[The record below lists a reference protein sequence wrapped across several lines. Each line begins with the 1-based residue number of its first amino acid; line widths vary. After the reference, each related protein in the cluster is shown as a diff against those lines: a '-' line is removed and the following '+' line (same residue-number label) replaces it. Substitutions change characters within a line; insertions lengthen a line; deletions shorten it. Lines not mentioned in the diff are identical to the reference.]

1 MEAQQLFDLSDKVA
15 VVTGG
20 SRGIG
25 RGIAHG
31 LASAGATVV
40 VASRK
45 LEPCQKVAAA
55 IQRETGRQAVPFA
68 FHAGRWDDAQQLCD
82 FVYSEL
88 GRCDVLVNNAAI
100 APTYSDPLDITE
112 ELWDKTMAVNAR
124 GPFRLSML
132 VASRMKAAS
141 GGSII
146 NVSGPSKQPKPDG
159 IVYGIS
165 KGALDTLTLAIASTF
180 GPKVR
185 ANTIYPGLIETEML
199 AAWEGKDAYVAAAG
213 LERLGLPTDFV
224 GTVIYLASDASSHVT
239 CGSLTVQ

>member
-1 MEAQQLFDLSDKVA
+1 MGAQQLFDLTGKVA

-25 RGIAHG
+25 RAIAVG

-45 LEPCQKVAAA
+45 LEACQEVTAA
-55 IQRETGRQAVPFA
+55 IQTETGRRAVPFA
-68 FHAGRWDDAQQLCD
+68 FHAGRWDEAERLCN
-82 FVYSEL
+82 FVYDEL
-88 GRCDVLVNNAAI
+88 DRCDVLVNNAAI
-100 APTYSDPLDITE
+100 APTYSDPLAITE

-132 VASRMKAAS
+132 VASRMKAAR

-165 KGALDTLTLAIASTF
+165 KGALDTLTLAIAATF
-180 GPKVR
+180 GPNVR

-199 AAWEGKDAYVAAAG
+199 AAWEGKDTFVAAAG
-213 LERLGLPTDFV
+213 LERLGLPSDFV
-224 GTVIYLASDASSHVT
+224 GTVVYLASDASSHVT
-239 CGSLTVQ
+239 CGSLSVQ

>member
-1 MEAQQLFDLSDKVA
+1 MGAAQLFELTGKVA

-25 RGIAHG
+25 RGIAQG
-31 LASAGATVV
+31 LAGAGATVV

-45 LEPCQKVAAA
+45 PEKCQEVAEA
-55 IQRETGRQAVPFA
+55 IEADSGARAIPFA
-68 FHAGRWDDAQQLCD
+68 FHAGRWAEAERLCD
-82 FVYSEL
+82 FVYGEL

-100 APTYSDPLDITE
+100 APTYSDPLAITE
-112 ELWDKTMAVNAR
+112 ELWDKTIAVNVR

-132 VASRMKAAS
+132 IASRMKADG

-165 KGALDTLTLAIASTF
+165 KGALDTLTLAIAATF
-180 GPKVR
+180 GPTVR
-185 ANTIYPGLIETEML
+185 SNTIYPGMIETDMV
-199 AAWEGKDAYVAAAG
+199 AAWDGKDAFIEATG
-213 LERLGLPTDFV
+213 LERLGQPADFI
-224 GTVIYLASDASSHVT
+224 GTVVYLASEASSHVT

>member
-1 MEAQQLFDLSDKVA
+1 MGAQQLFDLTGKVA

-25 RGIAHG
+25 RAIAVG

-45 LEPCQKVAAA
+45 LEACQEVTAA
-55 IQRETGRQAVPFA
+55 IQTETGRRAVPFA
-68 FHAGRWDDAQQLCD
+68 FHAGRWDEAERLCD
-82 FVYSEL
+82 FVYDEL
-88 GRCDVLVNNAAI
+88 DRCDVLVNNAAI
-100 APTYSDPLDITE
+100 APTYSDPLAITE

-132 VASRMKAAS
+132 VASRMKAAR

-165 KGALDTLTLAIASTF
+165 KGALDTLTLAIAATF
-180 GPKVR
+180 GPNVR

-199 AAWEGKDAYVAAAG
+199 AAWEGKDAFVAAAG
-213 LERLGLPTDFV
+213 LERLGLPGDFV
-224 GTVIYLASDASSHVT
+224 GTVVYLASDASSHVT
-239 CGSLTVQ
+239 CGSLSVQ

>member
-1 MEAQQLFDLSDKVA
+1 MGTQQLFDLSEKVA

-45 LEPCQKVAAA
+45 LDTCRVVAAE
-55 IQRETGRQAVPFA
+55 IQADTGRRAVPFA
-68 FHAGRWDDAQQLCD
+68 FHAGRWDDAERLCG
-82 FVYSEL
+82 FVYDEL

-100 APTYSDPLDITE
+100 APTYSDPVAITE

-132 VASRMKAAS
+132 VASRMKAAR

-146 NVSGPSKQPKPDG
+146 NMSGPSKQPKPDG
-159 IVYGIS
+159 IVYSIS
-165 KGALDTLTLAIASTF
+165 KGALDTLTLAIAATF

-199 AAWEGKDAYVAAAG
+199 AAWEGKDAFVAEAG

-224 GTVIYLASDASSHVT
+224 GTVVYLASDASNHVT
-239 CGSLTVQ
+239 CGSLNVQ